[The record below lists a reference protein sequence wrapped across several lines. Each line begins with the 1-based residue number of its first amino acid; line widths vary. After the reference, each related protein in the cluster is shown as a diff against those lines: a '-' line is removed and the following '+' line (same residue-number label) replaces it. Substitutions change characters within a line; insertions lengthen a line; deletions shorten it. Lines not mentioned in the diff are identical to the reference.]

1 MRSYYVTSVE
11 PKRRIRMSRL
21 TIAASLLLAIPSS
34 SFAQQASASPA
45 FNDRTGLI
53 SAALFET
60 KDAAALTV
68 GLAPLSRA
76 QLSKGEREVRIW
88 YSSFGN
94 PQFLVIIR
102 QSGASTTGRLL
113 LWWDQ
118 YYETSPEKADKR
130 VDNFVRASYDC
141 GPISKRDSHFIEDR
155 WISSVCEANIKG
167 SPDWKSFLSEVEA
180 HALPQNGADAP
191 VEVDA
196 QDQNWG
202 ITVERKSGAS
212 YGVSHYHTALTI
224 GAPEPGRGPKLQDM
238 VNALA
243 ATAKR
248 QPVVAHH

>member
-1 MRSYYVTSVE
+1 
-11 PKRRIRMSRL
+11 MSRL

-34 SFAQQASASPA
+34 SFAQAS
-45 FNDRTGLI
+45 FKDNTGLI
-53 SAALFET
+53 SAALFEM

-76 QLSKGEREVRIW
+76 QLAKDEREVRIW

-118 YYETSPEKADKR
+118 YYESSPSSADKR

-141 GPISKRDSHFIEDR
+141 GPISKRDSQFGEDR
-155 WISSVCEANIKG
+155 WVSSVCEANIKG
-167 SPDWKSFLSEVEA
+167 SPDWKSFLSQVEA
-180 HALPQNGADAP
+180 HALPQNGAASPTEDP
-191 VEVDA
+191 D

-202 ITVERKSGAS
+202 ITVERKSGVS
-212 YGVSHYHTALTI
+212 YGVSHYHTDLAI

-248 QPVVAHH
+248 EPAVAQH

>member
-1 MRSYYVTSVE
+1 
-11 PKRRIRMSRL
+11 MSRL

-34 SFAQQASASPA
+34 SFAQQQAS
-45 FNDRTGLI
+45 FNDKTGLI

-68 GLAPLSRA
+68 GLAPLSTA
-76 QLSKGEREVRIW
+76 QLAKDEREIRIW

-118 YYETSPEKADKR
+118 YYESTPTSADKR
-130 VDNFVRASYDC
+130 VDNFVRAAYDC
-141 GPISKRDSHFIEDR
+141 GPISKRDSHYGEDR
-155 WISSVCEANIKG
+155 WVSSVCEANVKG
-167 SPDWKSFLSEVEA
+167 SPDWKSFLSQVES
-180 HALPQNGADAP
+180 HALPQNGAAGVVEDA
-191 VEVDA
+191 E

-202 ITVERKSGAS
+202 ITVERKSGVS
-212 YGVSHYHTALTI
+212 YGVSHYHTDLAI
-224 GAPEPGRGPKLQDM
+224 GSPEPGRGPKLQDM

-248 QPVVAHH
+248 QSPVAQH